1 MKEYLF
7 IISTKAGSGNEKLK
21 NLIESEMKK
30 QNMGSITIKETKHEN
45 HAKEMADE
53 FSREKGISGIIIVC
67 GGDGTLNEIANVL
80 AGRQTAM
87 GVLPTGTANDF
98 SKSLYKDLD
107 IERILQNFRKGFV
120 SPIDLIKIKLS
131 EGKEQYCLNVLSFG
145 FDTLILKEAYNIL
158 EKHPKLK
165 ARAYYAAII
174 KSLVKINHYPYE
186 LDYIFKDK
194 KSHRKS
200 EYILGALCNGS
211 FYGNGFQ
218 PNPQGKLN
226 NGEAFFVL
234 LEKVAKIK
242 IPPLI
247 LKYKK
252 GRHIHSKDITNFKT
266 ERGSISSP
274 ENILCNIDGEIY
286 NTHSIEWTVEE
297 KILPFFH
304 LENHH
309 LE

>member
-30 QNMGSITIKETKHEN
+30 QNIDSITIKETKHEN

-53 FSREKGISGIIIVC
+53 FSREKGSSGIIIVC

-87 GVLPTGTANDF
+87 AVLPTGTANDF

-107 IERILQNFRKGFV
+107 IGKILQNFKNGSI
-120 SPIDLIKIKLS
+120 SPIDLIKVKLS
-131 EGKEQYCLNVLSFG
+131 EGREQYCLNVLSFG
-145 FDTLILKEAYNIL
+145 FDTIILQEAYTIL

-174 KSLVKINHYPYE
+174 KSLFKIDHYPYE
-186 LDYIFKDK
+186 LVYVHKNK
-194 KSHRKS
+194 KFQRKS

-218 PNPQGKLN
+218 PNPQGKLD

-252 GRHIHSKDITNFKT
+252 GKHIHSKDIITLKT
-266 ERGSISSP
+266 ERGRISSP
-274 ENILCNIDGEIY
+274 ENILRNIDGEIFK
-286 NTHSIEWTVEE
+286 THTIEWTVEE